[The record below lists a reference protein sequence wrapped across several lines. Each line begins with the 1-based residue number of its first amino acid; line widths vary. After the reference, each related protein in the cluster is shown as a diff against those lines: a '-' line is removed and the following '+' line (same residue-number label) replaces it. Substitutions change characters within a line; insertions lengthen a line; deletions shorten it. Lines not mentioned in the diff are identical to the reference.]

1 MSGFLVEDKMKNKS
15 ANTTRTSNF
24 KLAAYLLSNG
34 HKLISI
40 EPTDNR
46 RRKAF
51 VLEGEDTEQ
60 LTSSFYEDK
69 KLKRVFEA
77 ERELKERLYNEF

>member
-1 MSGFLVEDKMKNKS
+1 MKNKD

-34 HKLISI
+34 HRLISI
-40 EPTDNR
+40 EPTNNH

-51 VLEGEDTEQ
+51 VLEGKDTET
-60 LTSSFYEDK
+60 LTSDFYEDK
-69 KLKRVFEA
+69 KLKRVFQA